1 MEGQPYK
8 EISMPLTL
16 DELKQKAAEA
26 EEQEMNE
33 PAEYP
38 DPVEPEEDDEES
50 EVNDPIRPED
60 ANPEPEID
68 EDVDPDAD
76 PQDPAEPAEFSFDG
90 KIKVMDSEVE
100 VPEFLKNAVKDEE
113 SANYVKEMIEKSYGL
128 DAIKE
133 KRDHYKTQVGELEGK
148 FNEVNQ
154 ELNKTNENLDFLDNL
169 IKTGDMQTFQQYAG
183 INDEAILKRAAEI
196 IQYRELTPT
205 QKAEYDRNIQSRQ
218 RQYALEFENQEL
230 RQTHSNSEVQKTS
243 DALDEQLSSSFS
255 EVSSSYDKENGY
267 GSFRKEVVKTA
278 MAVEQRTGK
287 SLSPQEA
294 IELTVRS
301 FGLPLSQAPQNPEP
315 TQQPAPQVP
324 VNERVVVREP
334 KPTMTNVKAGNKSPV
349 KPKVKSIADLR
360 KLAAQFD
367 H

>member
-1 MEGQPYK
+1 M
-8 EISMPLTL
+8 SLTL
-16 DELKQKAAEA
+16 DELKKKAEEA
-26 EEQEMNE
+26 ESAEMNE

-38 DPVEPEEDDEES
+38 DPVEPAEEDPVE
-50 EVNDPIRPED
+50 PAPED
-60 ANPEPEID
+60 P
-68 EDVDPDAD
+68 AD
-76 PQDPAEPAEFSFDG
+76 PVEPSEEDPVEPSEDPVEPAEPAEFSFDG

-100 VPEFLKNAVKDEE
+100 VPAFLKDAVKDEE
-113 SANYVKEMIEKSYGL
+113 AANYVKELVEKSHGL
-128 DAIKE
+128 DAVKE
-133 KRDHYKTQVGELEGK
+133 KRDHFKTQASEWEGK
-148 FNEVNQ
+148 FNETNQ
-154 ELNKTNENLDFLDNL
+154 ELTKTNENLDFLDNL

-218 RQYALEFENQEL
+218 RQYALEFENQDL
-230 RQTHSNSEVQKTS
+230 RQSQTNSEVQKTS

-255 EVSSSYDKENGY
+255 DVASSYDKDNGY
-267 GSFRKEVVKTA
+267 GSFRQEVVKTA

-294 IELTVRS
+294 IQLTVRS

-315 TQQPAPQVP
+315 TQQPAPEVP
-324 VNERVVVREP
+324 VNERVVVRDK

-349 KPKVKSIADLR
+349 KPKVKSIEDIR
-360 KLAAQFD
+360 KLAAQYE

>member
-1 MEGQPYK
+1 
-8 EISMPLTL
+8 MPQVKSLEDL
-16 DELKQKAAEA
+16 RNLAEEA
-26 EEQEMNE
+26 EEKELNE

-38 DPVEPEEDDEES
+38 DPVEPSEEPVE
-50 EVNDPIRPED
+50 
-60 ANPEPEID
+60 PEPED
-68 EDVDPDAD
+68 PSEPVDPSEE
-76 PQDPAEPAEFSFDG
+76 DPAEPNEENPVDPAEPTEFSFDG

-100 VPEFLKNAVKDEE
+100 VPEFLKNAVSSEE
-113 SANYVKEMIEKSYGL
+113 DAQVVKELFEKAHGL
-128 DAIKE
+128 DAVKE
-133 KRDHYKTQVGELEGK
+133 KRDHYKTQSSEWEKK
-148 FNEVNQ
+148 FNESNQ
-154 ELNKTNENLDFLDNL
+154 ELTKTNENLDFLDNL
-169 IKTGDMQTFQQYAG
+169 IKTGDMVTFQQYAG

-196 IQYRELTPT
+196 IQYKELTPT

-230 RQTHSNSEVQKTS
+230 RQTHNNSEVQKTS

-255 EVSSSYDKENGY
+255 EVASSYDKDNGY
-267 GSFRKEVVKTA
+267 GSFRQEVVKTA

-315 TQQPAPQVP
+315 TQQPAQEVP
-324 VNERVVVREP
+324 VNERVVVRDA

-349 KPKVKSIADLR
+349 KAKVKSIDDLR